1 MIFQSFDAI
10 DAPTSEA
17 EGARREGPPWTE
29 PTATTGIEMAARS
42 DEAPIPRVF
51 PPAALDEAAA
61 SLAPVPDVEVDV
73 VEAEVE
79 SHVDTEALV
88 EAADVEVDVVG
99 AAFEAPAPAVVE
111 APAPAGFG

>member
-1 MIFQSFDAI
+1 MRRALQ
-10 DAPTSEA
+10 
-17 EGARREGPPWTE
+17 ARREGLPWTE

-79 SHVDTEALV
+79 SHVDIEALL
-88 EAADVEVDVVG
+88 EAAGVEVDVVD
-99 AAFEAPAPAVVE
+99 AAFEAPTPAHAPAVVE